1 MSGSGEWGE
10 LAAVKLSLRIDIV
23 TDGHEQSKNATPQ
36 ISFGVGWLDKKRFGE
51 RVVRCGYKSGIKE
64 NKL

>member
-1 MSGSGEWGE
+1 MSRWVGVGCF
-10 LAAVKLSLRIDIV
+10 KLPLRIVIV

-64 NKL
+64 K